1 MLVLCH
7 ALQLKNM
14 KHLNQGLKSKR
25 IVYFILI
32 SVGIIGCDIKEKE
45 VKPKKATYV
54 SPSINY
60 KGQFR
65 PGYVRKSVSTNPN
78 ALRNQTRSKY
88 YYKTKGKYRRKH
100 KR

>member
-1 MLVLCH
+1 ME
-7 ALQLKNM
+7 K
-14 KHLNQGLKSKR
+14 K
-25 IVYFILI
+25 IVYLILL
-32 SVGIIGCDIKEKE
+32 SVCITGCDIKEKE

-88 YYKTKGKYRRKH
+88 YYQTKGKYRRKR
-100 KR
+100 KP

>member
-1 MLVLCH
+1 MH
-7 ALQLKNM
+7 SLQ
-14 KHLNQGLKSKR
+14 GIKSKL
-25 IVYFILI
+25 IVYLILL
-32 SVGIIGCDIKEKE
+32 SVGITGCDIKEKE

-65 PGYVRKSVSTNPN
+65 PGYVRKSVSLKPN
-78 ALRNQTRSKY
+78 ALRNQNRSKY

-100 KR
+100 KP

>member
-1 MLVLCH
+1 
-7 ALQLKNM
+7 M
-14 KHLNQGLKSKR
+14 KHLLQGLNSKL
-25 IVYFILI
+25 IVYLILLA
-32 SVGIIGCDIKEKE
+32 VGNAGCDIKEKE
-45 VKPKKATYV
+45 ARPTKATYV

-88 YYKTKGKYRRKH
+88 YYQTKGKYRRK
-100 KR
+100 KT

>member
-1 MLVLCH
+1 
-7 ALQLKNM
+7 M
-14 KHLNQGLKSKR
+14 KHLLQGLKSKL
-25 IVYFILI
+25 IVYLILL
-32 SVGIIGCDIKEKE
+32 SVGITGCDIKEKK
-45 VKPKKATYV
+45 VTPTKATYV

-88 YYKTKGKYRRKH
+88 YYQTKGKYRRK
-100 KR
+100 KT

>member
-1 MLVLCH
+1 
-7 ALQLKNM
+7 M
-14 KHLNQGLKSKR
+14 KHLLQGIKSKL
-25 IVYFILI
+25 IVYLIFI

-65 PGYVRKSVSTNPN
+65 TGNVRKPVSTKPN
-78 ALRNQTRSKY
+78 AIRNQTRSKY
-88 YYKTKGKYRRKH
+88 YYQTKGKYRRKH
-100 KR
+100 KS

>member
-1 MLVLCH
+1 
-7 ALQLKNM
+7 M
-14 KHLNQGLKSKR
+14 KHLLQGLNNKL
-25 IVYFILI
+25 IVYLILL
-32 SVGIIGCDIKEKE
+32 SVGNAGCDIKEKE
-45 VKPKKATYV
+45 ARPTKATYV
-54 SPSINY
+54 STSINY

-100 KR
+100 KP

>member
-1 MLVLCH
+1 
-7 ALQLKNM
+7 M
-14 KHLNQGLKSKR
+14 KHLLQGLKSKL
-25 IVYFILI
+25 IVYLILL
-32 SVGIIGCDIKEKE
+32 SVGNTGCDIKEK
-45 VKPKKATYV
+45 KARPTKATYV

-88 YYKTKGKYRRKH
+88 YYKTKGKYRRK
-100 KR
+100 KT

>member
-1 MLVLCH
+1 
-7 ALQLKNM
+7 M
-14 KHLNQGLKSKR
+14 KHLLQGLDSKL
-25 IVYFILI
+25 IVYLILL
-32 SVGIIGCDIKEKE
+32 SVGNAGCDIKEKE
-45 VKPKKATYV
+45 ARPTKATYV

-78 ALRNQTRSKY
+78 ALRNQNRSKY

-100 KR
+100 KP

>member
-1 MLVLCH
+1 
-7 ALQLKNM
+7 M
-14 KHLNQGLKSKR
+14 KHLLQGIKSKL
-25 IVYFILI
+25 IVYLILI

-65 PGYVRKSVSTNPN
+65 PGNVRKPVSTKPN
-78 ALRNQTRSKY
+78 AIRNQTRSKY
-88 YYKTKGKYRRKH
+88 YYQTKGKYRRKH
-100 KR
+100 KS

>member
-1 MLVLCH
+1 MLDICH

-14 KHLNQGLKSKR
+14 KHLLQGLKSKL
-25 IVYFILI
+25 IVYLILL
-32 SVGIIGCDIKEKE
+32 SVGITGCDIKEKE
-45 VKPKKATYV
+45 ARPTKATYV

-65 PGYVRKSVSTNPN
+65 PGYVRKSVSLNPN

-88 YYKTKGKYRRKH
+88 YYKTKGKYRRK
-100 KR
+100 KT

>member
-1 MLVLCH
+1 MLDSCLV
-7 ALQLKNM
+7 LQLKNM
-14 KHLNQGLKSKR
+14 KHLLQGINSRL
-25 IVYFILI
+25 IVYLILL
-32 SVGIIGCDIKEKE
+32 SVGITGCDIKEKK
-45 VKPKKATYV
+45 VSPKKATYV

-88 YYKTKGKYRRKH
+88 YYQTKGKYMRK
-100 KR
+100 KK

>member
-1 MLVLCH
+1 
-7 ALQLKNM
+7 M
-14 KHLNQGLKSKR
+14 KHLLQGLKSKL
-25 IVYFILI
+25 IVYLILL
-32 SVGIIGCDIKEKE
+32 SVGNTGCDIKEK
-45 VKPKKATYV
+45 KARPTKATYV

-60 KGQFR
+60 KGRFR

-100 KR
+100 KP

>member
-1 MLVLCH
+1 
-7 ALQLKNM
+7 M
-14 KHLNQGLKSKR
+14 KHLLQGLKSKL
-25 IVYFILI
+25 IVYLILL
-32 SVGIIGCDIKEKE
+32 SVGITGCDIKEKE
-45 VKPKKATYV
+45 ARPKKATYV

-88 YYKTKGKYRRKH
+88 YYQTKGKYRRKH
-100 KR
+100 KP

>member
-1 MLVLCH
+1 
-7 ALQLKNM
+7 M
-14 KHLNQGLKSKR
+14 KHLLHGLKSKL
-25 IVYFILI
+25 IVYLILLSTTI
-32 SVGIIGCDIKEKE
+32 TGCDIKEKE
-45 VKPKKATYV
+45 VRPTKATYV

-88 YYKTKGKYRRKH
+88 YYQTKGKYRRK
-100 KR
+100 KT

>member
-1 MLVLCH
+1 MN
-7 ALQLKNM
+7 NM
-14 KHLNQGLKSKR
+14 KHLLQGIKSKL
-25 IVYFILI
+25 IVFLILL
-32 SVGIIGCDIKEKE
+32 SVGITGCDINEKK
-45 VKPKKATYV
+45 VTPKKATYV

-88 YYKTKGKYRRKH
+88 YYQTKGKYMRKT
-100 KR
+100 KN

>member
-1 MLVLCH
+1 
-7 ALQLKNM
+7 M
-14 KHLNQGLKSKR
+14 KHLLQGIKSKL
-25 IVYFILI
+25 IVFLILL
-32 SVGIIGCDIKEKE
+32 SVGITGCDINEKK
-45 VKPKKATYV
+45 VTPKKATYV

-88 YYKTKGKYRRKH
+88 YYQTKGKYMRKT
-100 KR
+100 KN

>member
-1 MLVLCH
+1 
-7 ALQLKNM
+7 M
-14 KHLNQGLKSKR
+14 KHLLQGIKSKL
-25 IVYFILI
+25 IVYLILL
-32 SVGIIGCDIKEKE
+32 SVGITGCDIKEKE
-45 VKPKKATYV
+45 VKTKKASYV

-88 YYKTKGKYRRKH
+88 YYQTKGKYRRKR
-100 KR
+100 KS